1 MSSMECPA
9 EEGAPTLRG
18 ELKRGV
24 NLFNLKFGAV
34 AAVLLGAGLGAALGS
49 RQYALGVTIGLFVAL
64 TLLHTLAHGCMGWVF
79 ERGLKLH
86 CQQDYRRAARWLA
99 MAAQPGMDHYDPNG
113 VALEALRDC
122 RQRLQV

>member
-1 MSSMECPA
+1 MDCPA
-9 EEGAPTLRG
+9 EAGAPTLSG

-24 NLFNLKFGAV
+24 NPFNLKFGGV
-34 AAVLLGAGLGAALGS
+34 AAVLLGAGLGAALQSWPWAIG
-49 RQYALGVTIGLFVAL
+49 LTGGLFVAL
-64 TLLHTLAHGCMGWVF
+64 TLLHTLAHGLMGWIF

-86 CQQDYRRAARWLA
+86 CQQDYRRAARWLGL
-99 MAAQPGMDHYDPNG
+99 AAQPGMDHYDPNG